1 MELKVQVNG
10 EDISNISSSS
20 INIMDFDEVQFFLE
34 ADNNV
39 DLDIYVEDY
48 ILPIQQQSESSLNY
62 YSIKDKIFRESFGYS
77 TVRVYIA
84 NELKYELLFN
94 ILTKEDKFEQI
105 KEMVVYLLKE
115 NNRVLD
121 ICLARTKLELDNFN
135 ELSPNLESVINLS
148 EDIIQIFLSKKGNF
162 SKILKKRLENSKEA
176 MSGSNHFNNIDPYE
190 IFNNISDIFPSND
203 PESITIKGKKYSLE
217 NINRDILKD
226 SYNLEENQILVG
238 GLHSIKNT
246 LLDIKTT
253 IPSQYVKEVKL
264 TYDQEYSNLKN
275 FQKNFTIEDLYLNIT
290 TDGLLKR
297 IDSILIS
304 IDTILFELQKRLDIN
319 FLGYK
324 YPKNTPFV
332 KNSSFYK
339 SIFNKLFE
347 WYNLGEPNLG
357 INKNL
362 IKIRSIS
369 KIYELFCLYSV
380 DVR

>member
-380 DVR
+380 SVR